1 MADKDKKNPRNPQ
14 SKLFK
19 QLTRLFSGPITN
31 YKSQRPRKEKRRE
44 LDKYSFTSAA
54 GKQFKKTTYD
64 PFANMTANIMA
75 NQNRIERYADFD
87 QMEYEPIIASALDVY
102 ADEMTTSTGL
112 SRLLDIKCPNEE
124 IKGVLDNLYNNI
136 LNIEFN
142 LFGWCRSMCKFGDY
156 FLYLDV
162 DQELGVRNVIGLPGQ
177 DLERMEA
184 QDDTN
189 PNYVQFQ
196 WNTGGLT
203 LENWQVAHFRVL
215 GNDKYTPYGTSI
227 LEPARRIWR
236 QLNLLED
243 AVMAYRI
250 VRSPERKIFYIDV
263 GNIPPE
269 DVEQFMQRAMTQMK
283 RNQVIDSDTGRVDLR
298 YNPLSIEEDYFIP
311 VRGGAST
318 RVENLPGGSYTGDI
332 DDIKYLKDKL
342 FAALKIPQ
350 SYLFRGDGAEEDKTT
365 LAQKDIRF
373 ARTIQ
378 RLQRSIL
385 SELEKIGIIHLYTLG
400 YRGDDLISFGLT
412 LNNPSRIA
420 ELQELENWRTKF
432 EVATSATEGFF
443 SKGWVAKNVF
453 NISDEE
459 FIRIQREMF
468 YDRKFEALLEAAA
481 AGEELGEGEIGLG
494 GMPGGE
500 FGLEG
505 EEPAL
510 PGEEPAP
517 EALPAGEEVPG
528 EEPETAILPPPAT
541 PAKRDDADWY
551 KLKRKDGAT
560 TTSNS
565 NNRWY
570 MPVKTDKRKSGARK
584 RSYMSQYSSE
594 TGKATRRNTH
604 KGFSDLLG
612 LGRGLPEGKD
622 TNYSSEEKRL
632 FEVNNEVKFLITELE
647 LKDNETKTQ

>member
-1 MADKDKKNPRNPQ
+1 
-14 SKLFK
+14 
-19 QLTRLFSGPITN
+19 
-31 YKSQRPRKEKRRE
+31 
-44 LDKYSFTSAA
+44 
-54 GKQFKKTTYD
+54 
-64 PFANMTANIMA
+64 
-75 NQNRIERYADFD
+75 
-87 QMEYEPIIASALDVY
+87 
-102 ADEMTTSTGL
+102 
-112 SRLLDIKCPNEE
+112 
-124 IKGVLDNLYNNI
+124 
-136 LNIEFN
+136 
-142 LFGWCRSMCKFGDY
+142 
-156 FLYLDV
+156 
-162 DQELGVRNVIGLPGQ
+162 
-177 DLERMEA
+177 
-184 QDDTN
+184 
-189 PNYVQFQ
+189 
-196 WNTGGLT
+196 
-203 LENWQVAHFRVL
+203 
-215 GNDKYTPYGTSI
+215 
-227 LEPARRIWR
+227 
-236 QLNLLED
+236 
-243 AVMAYRI
+243 MAYRI

>member
-1 MADKDKKNPRNPQ
+1 
-14 SKLFK
+14 
-19 QLTRLFSGPITN
+19 
-31 YKSQRPRKEKRRE
+31 
-44 LDKYSFTSAA
+44 
-54 GKQFKKTTYD
+54 
-64 PFANMTANIMA
+64 MA

>member
-1 MADKDKKNPRNPQ
+1 
-14 SKLFK
+14 
-19 QLTRLFSGPITN
+19 
-31 YKSQRPRKEKRRE
+31 
-44 LDKYSFTSAA
+44 
-54 GKQFKKTTYD
+54 
-64 PFANMTANIMA
+64 MTANIMA